1 MKKLIFFAVFI
12 FTAVSAFTQNYF
24 AEKDTF
30 ENITG
35 LLESKLAFID
45 LDNDGLLDLI
55 IGYDK
60 GKLRHYE
67 QNAENS
73 TEFDLVTNYFNNI
86 DVGSYSAPAFTDLDN
101 DGLLDLIIGERY
113 GTLKRYEQN
122 AVNSTE
128 FNLVTS
134 EFNNITVG
142 SFPAPAFTDLDNDGL
157 LDLIIGERYSTL
169 KHYEQNALNSTGF
182 DLVNENLKN
191 ILSGSQFKPAIADL
205 DNDGKLDL
213 ITGNFSGRLMH
224 LEQIEVDADE
234 FEVIDTYFNNIDV
247 GGYSAP
253 SFTDLD
259 NDGLLDLI
267 IGELYGNF
275 YHYEQN
281 DVNSNEF
288 DLVTANFNNIDV
300 GYYSVPSFTDLDND
314 GLLDLIIGEYHGN
327 LRHYEQNAVNSTEFN
342 LVTDKFNDI
351 DVGRLSSPAF
361 TDLDK
366 DGLLDLIIGN
376 YNGRLIHYKQN
387 AENSNEF
394 SLVTSKFNNLDV
406 GYRSSPSFT
415 DLDNDGLL
423 DLVIGTYH
431 GELKHYEQI
440 SSDFVNP
447 RELVITEVKSN
458 GSASYL
464 ELYNNTDKDLYLG
477 NVKLRFF
484 NNGSSQASEK
494 DLSGSLEVGEYYVIA
509 YYSSYFQN
517 AYPGKTADAEFGYMS
532 LNGGKDAISL
542 VCNNQVIDHFNA
554 EGADAEA
561 WNNGDYF
568 VRTDIL
574 SSGESLENDWAKNDE
589 NATPGET
596 NQADSGSESNWTPDT
611 DVDFG
616 SNGTGQPAVVLN
628 MNNGNLPGA
637 TTVEIKRGKDVPN
650 AGEETFVKRYAKIN
664 SENQPSDA
672 SLRIYYKDSELNG
685 LDENKL
691 IIVGYWDGS
700 WHEFNNVNRNADEN
714 WVETT
719 GINHFS
725 NWALREGKDGNLPV
739 QLSSFAA
746 IQTSD
751 NCAEIEWVTQTEND
765 MRGYYVYRGYSE
777 NITESNKLNPEII
790 PAHNSPT
797 AVKYSYKDETV
808 NPGETYWFWL
818 ESAGNDGV
826 VKTFGPLIFTLEN
839 QEDVNPADIPDVSY
853 LNNSYPNP
861 FNISKERNGEVS
873 IRFGVKEND
882 EADLTV
888 YNLKGQLVK
897 EFKSYKPGNHTVNW
911 NLKTENGKK
920 AKSGI
925 YFYRLKTKTTD
936 ITHKMLIIK

>member
-1 MKKLIFFAVFI
+1 MKKSLIIMMLVYFTFAGVLFAGEGISFNNGKLTSKSATSTKKISKTPEFSQDRGSKKILFEQTAIEPDEVDWWSIGVSDMGYQEIGDGLIHADNFSVAEGIITNVKVIGLNLFNGDDWSEADEDPMNFI
-12 FTAVSAFTQNYF
+12 VNFYEDNNGTAGELVSHQEINGISRVANGNDYLGFIAYEWDIPLETPVNMQSGWIAVAGNNNDTEGWFMWANSAEGDNVEYINYNDSDGWQLSEDEGRPTDRAFTL
-24 AEKDTF
+24 
-30 ENITG
+30 TG
-35 LLESKLAFID
+35 
-45 LDNDGLLDLI
+45 
-55 IGYDK
+55 
-60 GKLRHYE
+60 
-67 QNAENS
+67 
-73 TEFDLVTNYFNNI
+73 
-86 DVGSYSAPAFTDLDN
+86 
-101 DGLLDLIIGERY
+101 
-113 GTLKRYEQN
+113 
-122 AVNSTE
+122 
-128 FNLVTS
+128 
-134 EFNNITVG
+134 
-142 SFPAPAFTDLDNDGL
+142 
-157 LDLIIGERYSTL
+157 
-169 KHYEQNALNSTGF
+169 
-182 DLVNENLKN
+182 
-191 ILSGSQFKPAIADL
+191 
-205 DNDGKLDL
+205 
-213 ITGNFSGRLMH
+213 
-224 LEQIEVDADE
+224 
-234 FEVIDTYFNNIDV
+234 
-247 GGYSAP
+247 
-253 SFTDLD
+253 
-259 NDGLLDLI
+259 
-267 IGELYGNF
+267 
-275 YHYEQN
+275 
-281 DVNSNEF
+281 
-288 DLVTANFNNIDV
+288 
-300 GYYSVPSFTDLDND
+300 
-314 GLLDLIIGEYHGN
+314 
-327 LRHYEQNAVNSTEFN
+327 
-342 LVTDKFNDI
+342 
-351 DVGRLSSPAF
+351 
-361 TDLDK
+361 
-366 DGLLDLIIGN
+366 
-376 YNGRLIHYKQN
+376 
-387 AENSNEF
+387 
-394 SLVTSKFNNLDV
+394 
-406 GYRSSPSFT
+406 
-415 DLDNDGLL
+415 
-423 DLVIGTYH
+423 
-431 GELKHYEQI
+431 
-440 SSDFVNP
+440 DFVNTD
-447 RELVITEVKSN
+447 ELIISEVKSN
-458 GSASYL
+458 GDASYI
-464 ELYNNTDKDLYLG
+464 EFYNNTDKDLDLES
-477 NVKLRFF
+477 VKVKYF
-484 NNGSSQASEK
+484 NNGSSEASETN
-494 DLSGSLEVGEYYVIA
+494 LSGNLETGEYYVITRN
-509 YYSSYFQN
+509 QN
-517 AYPGKTADAEFGYMS
+517 AFTIAYPGKTVNAIFSAMLLD
-532 LNGGKDAISL
+532 GGKDALAL
-542 VCNNQVIDHFNA
+542 VCNNQVIDRFNA
-554 EGADAEA
+554 EGAEAET
-561 WNNGDYF
+561 WDNGDHF

-574 SSGESLENDWAKNDE
+574 SSGESLANDWAKTNE
-589 NATPGET
+589 NSTPGET
-596 NQADSGSESNWTPDT
+596 NQADSGSESNWEPDT
-611 DVDFG
+611 NVDFG
-616 SNGTGQPAVVLN
+616 SNGTDQPAVVLN

-911 NLKTENGKK
+911 NLKTENGKN
-920 AKSGI
+920 AESGI